1 MIDSSGERVFEW
13 EDGTIRGEVS
23 IDSIRELDINGE
35 VKAEYL
41 SYAGKFKD
49 VARKLGEH
57 AYNEAFDTGAFD
69 TGMSAYSDKIE
80 YVEANSVIREII
92 ANYGGHIVSPS
103 DMSALKRAY
112 LSGVDIKGE
121 ILVEGI
127 KFFSVHKNI
136 SDRRSFDAGIDPHFI
151 EGYMMSEN
159 RVYFYLTDKGA
170 ESMIKAGEDREV
182 TETTR
187 VFNKLS
193 ELSLKEFEVMGMGH
207 NLAPSTFPRT
217 TEETGGNYLYYAVD
231 YWHLER
237 FADEYGDISFER
249 DLKVHIGSEPWLYSE
264 LHTSSMEGQ
273 SATKATIIVIRRHMT
288 YHEGLPA
295 RKYSSQLPAEFNGN
309 DFVLEIMRSTPRI
322 KEEGESYRYLVQDD
336 EGGWDWSTKKQK
348 SSYSC
353 KVVKFTDKRVIVDR
367 AITKG
372 LLQRGRTNRF

>member
-1 MIDSSGERVFEW
+1 MTDSSDERVFEW
-13 EDGTIRGEVS
+13 EDGTIHREVS
-23 IDSIRELDINGE
+23 IDSIRELDISGE

-41 SYAGKFKD
+41 SHSGKFKD

-57 AYNEAFDTGAFD
+57 AYNETFNDS
-69 TGMSAYSDKIE
+69 MSVYPDKIE
-80 YVEANSVIREII
+80 YIEANSVIREII
-92 ANYGGHIVSPS
+92 DNYGGHIVAPS
-103 DMSALKRAY
+103 DMNALKRAY
-112 LSGVDIKGE
+112 VSGVDIKGE
-121 ILVEGI
+121 IMVEGI
-127 KFFSVHKNI
+127 KFFSVHKNT

-159 RVYFYLTDKGA
+159 RVYFYLSDEGA
-170 ESMIKAGEDREV
+170 KDMISAGEAREV

-193 ELSLKEFEVMGMGH
+193 ELNLKEFEVMGMGH
-207 NLAPSTFPRT
+207 NLAPSTFPKT

-237 FADEYGDISFER
+237 FVDEYGDISYER
-249 DLKVHIGSEPWLYSE
+249 DLNAHIRAESFLYSE
-264 LHTSSMEGQ
+264 LCDEVREFRDDIG
-273 SATKATIIVIRRHMT
+273 ATAIIIRRHMT

-295 RKYSSQLPAEFNGN
+295 RKYSSQLPAEFNNN
-309 DFVLEIMRSTPRI
+309 DFVLQIMRSTPRV

-336 EGGWDWSTKKQK
+336 EGWWDWSTKKQK

-353 KVVKFTDKRVIVDR
+353 KVVKFTDKKVIVDR